1 MMEDRMEQSTTAAS
15 RIPHIRAE
23 WHTAFIQNFR
33 DGIFTLDAEGRIN
46 FVNRVVLE
54 RSGRPLGWWIGRH
67 PRDVVPPE
75 NAEMEEARVAA
86 ALRGEIPAPYEVAYE
101 TADGKVLWIELDY
114 VAIAEETDIVGC
126 IGISRNVTARKQ
138 AERALLQ
145 AKEDLE
151 TRVAQRTR
159 SISEEIARR
168 RRITEQLAASEEKY
182 RALFEH
188 ALDGIAITKDGRIES
203 ANRALIDML
212 GFDNA
217 KDVIGS
223 HILDHA
229 APGSRA
235 LIEARMAARRRGEQ
249 PPVRFDLQVK
259 HHSGSI
265 RSFEA
270 SSTSLLI
277 GEQKRML
284 VTFRDVTGR
293 RRAES
298 LLKRLLAG
306 QRRAVDVVS
315 HEARNPLT
323 AIGGYVKLLQN
334 GAYGA
339 LTQQQLEVL
348 DKIQRNT
355 DRLATLVTQFM
366 EPGRIRAR
374 TLEERKTRVPLA
386 PLLSLVMEESHAL
399 ASEKDLDIVQETPAD
414 LYLHGDPDELREVF
428 SILTFNAVKYS
439 SRGRII
445 LRALPSEGSVLI
457 HVHDEGCGIPEEDLE
472 RVFEY
477 AYRSAGSADNAPG
490 GTGRGLSMAKEIIE
504 DHGGEIL
511 VTSQVGVG
519 STFTVRLPAAPQP
532 TAARSPTAAANA

>member
-1 MMEDRMEQSTTAAS
+1 MMEDRMEQSTIASS

-54 RSGRPLGWWIGRH
+54 RSGRPLEWWIGRH
-67 PRDVVPPE
+67 PKDVVPPE
-75 NAEMEEARVAA
+75 NAEREEARVAA
-86 ALRGEIPAPYEVAYE
+86 ALRGKIPAPYEVAYK
-101 TADGKVLWIELDY
+101 TAEGELLWIELDY
-114 VAIAEETDIVGC
+114 VAIAEETGIVGC
-126 IGISRNVTARKQ
+126 IGISRNVTSRRQEEEAVQ
-138 AERALLQ
+138 T
-145 AKEDLE
+145 AKEELE
-151 TRVAQRTR
+151 ARVARRTR
-159 SISEEIARR
+159 SLTEEAARR
-168 RRITEQLAASEEKY
+168 RKATEQLAISEEKY

-188 ALDGIAITKDGRIES
+188 ALDGIAVIKDGRIES
-203 ANRALIDML
+203 ANGALANML

-217 KDVIGS
+217 EDVIGS
-223 HILDHA
+223 HILDHI
-229 APGSRA
+229 APQSKA
-235 LIEARMAARRRGEQ
+235 LIEERTAARRRGEQ
-249 PPVRFDLQVK
+249 PPVRFEVQAK
-259 HHSGSI
+259 HQSGGI
-265 RSFEA
+265 RSVEA
-270 SSTSLLI
+270 SSTSLRI
-277 GEQKRML
+277 GGEERTL
-284 VTFRDVTGR
+284 ATFRDVTGR

-306 QRRAVDVVS
+306 QRRAVDLVS

-323 AIGGYVKLLQN
+323 AIGGYIKLLQDST
-334 GAYGA
+334 YGA

-355 DRLATLVTQFM
+355 DRLATLVTRFM

-386 PLLSLVMEESHAL
+386 PLLSMVVEGCHAL
-399 ASEKDLDIVQETPAD
+399 ASEKGLDIVQETPAD

-439 SRGRII
+439 SHGRII

-457 HVHDEGCGIPEEDLE
+457 HVRDEGCGIAEEDLE
-472 RVFEY
+472 RIFEY
-477 AYRSAGSADNAPG
+477 AYRSAGNADAASG

-511 VTSQVGVG
+511 VTSREGVG

-532 TAARSPTAAANA
+532 AVAGSSTAAADA